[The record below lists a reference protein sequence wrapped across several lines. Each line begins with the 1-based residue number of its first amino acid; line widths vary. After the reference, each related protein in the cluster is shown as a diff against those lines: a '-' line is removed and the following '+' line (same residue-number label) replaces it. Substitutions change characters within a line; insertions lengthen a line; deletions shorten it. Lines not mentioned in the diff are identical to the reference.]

1 MYVDSKPIKL
11 QLWDTAGQERFKS
24 LIPSYIK
31 DSSVA
36 LIVYDISNKQTF
48 ASVNQWINE
57 VKTIRGNE
65 TTIIIVGNKNDLSE
79 KRQVSEE
86 EVKILA
92 KEQNGM
98 FFEASA
104 KSGDNVNNIF
114 MKTAYLLS
122 GLEAKSLTQKNNDG
136 KIS

>member
-86 EVKILA
+86 EGKILA